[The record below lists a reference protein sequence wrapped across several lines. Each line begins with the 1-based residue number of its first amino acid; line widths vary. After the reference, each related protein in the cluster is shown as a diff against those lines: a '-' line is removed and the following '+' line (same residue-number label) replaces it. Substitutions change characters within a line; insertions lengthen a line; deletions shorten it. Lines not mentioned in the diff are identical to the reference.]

1 MSTLIVPM
9 AGRSSRFPNS
19 RPKWMLTHPLSKT
32 YMVLESISG
41 LNLDFFDKIVF
52 VMIKE
57 QIEKNNILPFFKE
70 ELSKLN
76 IEEKSE
82 ICVLD
87 NWTKSQSETV
97 YEAITRHN
105 IRGYIYIKDCDSYF
119 KIKLSDKKNLV
130 SYFDLH
136 NMKYINAIS
145 KSYIDIDSNA
155 KLTNIVEKKIIS
167 TYFNVGGYGFE
178 EAGEFVS
185 YFNKINTFEK
195 ECYISNVI
203 FEMMLDNKDF
213 YGQLASNYEDWGTLE
228 DWENYTKQFRTLFI
242 DLDGTLVENS
252 SHLFFPKIGDGLP
265 LTRNIE
271 TIKKLYSE
279 RKTYIIIT
287 TSRPEEFYQD
297 TVDELCR
304 NEIPFDKL
312 IMGLPHSQ
320 RIIINDFSNSNKYPS
335 CSSINVQRNTETL
348 GDYLR

>member
-19 RPKWMLTHPLSKT
+19 RPKWMLTHPTSKT

-41 LNLDFFDKIVF
+41 INLDFFDKIVF
-52 VMIKE
+52 VMVKQ
-57 QIEKNNILPFFKE
+57 QIEKTNILPFFKK

-76 IEEKSE
+76 IEGKSE
-82 ICVLD
+82 ICILD

-97 YEAITRHN
+97 YEAIAKLDIN
-105 IRGYIYIKDCDSYF
+105 GFIFIKDCDSYF
-119 KIKLSDKKNLV
+119 KIQLTDKKNLV

-145 KSYIDIDSNA
+145 KSYINIDSNS
-155 KLTNIVEKKIIS
+155 KITNIVEKKIIS
-167 TYFNVGGYGFE
+167 TYFNVGGYGFQSAE
-178 EAGEFVS
+178 EFKL
-185 YFNKINTFEK
+185 YYKKINSFEK

-213 YGQLASNYEDWGTLE
+213 YGQLAFDYKDWGTLE
-228 DWENYTKQFRTLFI
+228 DWENYIKQFRTLFI

-252 SHLFFPKIGDGLP
+252 SHLISPQIGEGLP
-265 LTRNIE
+265 LINNIDA
-271 TIKKLYSE
+271 IKKLHSDG
-279 RKTYIIIT
+279 KTYIVIT
-287 TSRPEEFYQD
+287 TSRPEEYYQD
-297 TVDELCR
+297 TIDELR
-304 NEIPFDKL
+304 QKEIPYDKL

-320 RIIINDFSNSNKYPS
+320 RVIINDFSNSNKYPS
-335 CSSINVQRNTETL
+335 CTSINIQRNSETL

>member
-1 MSTLIVPM
+1 
-9 AGRSSRFPNS
+9 
-19 RPKWMLTHPLSKT
+19 
-32 YMVLESISG
+32 MVLESLSG

-52 VMIKE
+52 VALQE
-57 QIEKNNILPFFKE
+57 HQEKYNFSECFYS
-70 ELSKLN
+70 ELNKLN
-76 IEEKSE
+76 LLNKSQLLFLE
-82 ICVLD
+82 
-87 NWTKSQSETV
+87 NKTSSQSETI
-97 YEAITRHN
+97 YQAIKKVE
-105 IRGYIYIKDCDSYF
+105 IDGFIFIKDCDSYF
-119 KIKLSDKKNLV
+119 SATITEKQNQV
-130 SYFDLH
+130 CYFDLH
-136 NMKYINAIS
+136 KIDSVNAIS
-145 KSYIDIDSNA
+145 KSYIDFDSN
-155 KLTNIVEKKIIS
+155 KKIINIVEKKIIS
-167 TYFNVGGYGFE
+167 SYFNVGGYGFE
-178 EAGEFVS
+178 EAGEFIR

-271 TIKKLYSE
+271 AIKKLYLE

>member
-19 RPKWMLTHPLSKT
+19 RPKWMLTHPISKT

-41 LNLDFFDKIVF
+41 INLDFFDKIVF

-57 QIEKNNILPFFKE
+57 QIEKNDILPFFKK
-70 ELSKLN
+70 ELAKLN
-76 IEEKSE
+76 IEDKSE
-82 ICVLD
+82 ICILD

-97 YEAITRHN
+97 YEAITRLN
-105 IRGYIYIKDCDSYF
+105 IKGFIYIKDCDGYF
-119 KIKLSDKKNLV
+119 KINLTEQKNLV

-178 EAGEFVS
+178 SADEFVS
-185 YFNKINTFEK
+185 YFKKINTFEK

-213 YGQLASNYEDWGTLE
+213 YGLLSYDYKDWGTLE
-228 DWENYTKQFRTLFI
+228 DWENYTKQFKTLFI

-252 SHLFFPKIGDGLP
+252 SHLISPKIGEGLP
-265 LTRNIE
+265 LNKNID
-271 TIKKLYSE
+271 TIKKLHSE
-279 RKTYIIIT
+279 KKTYIVIT

-297 TVDELCR
+297 TIDEL
-304 NEIPFDKL
+304 NQKGIPFDKL
-312 IMGLPHSQ
+312 VMGLPHSQ
-320 RIIINDFSNSNKYPS
+320 RIIINDFSNSNKFPS
-335 CSSINVQRNTETL
+335 CSAINIHRNSETL
-348 GDYLR
+348 EDYLK

>member
-19 RPKWMLTHPLSKT
+19 RPKWMLTHPTSKT

-57 QIEKNNILPFFKE
+57 QIEKINILPFFNK

-76 IEEKSE
+76 IDHKSE
-82 ICVLD
+82 ICILD
-87 NWTKSQSETV
+87 DWTKSQSETV
-97 YEAITRHN
+97 YEAIKRHK
-105 IRGYIYIKDCDSYF
+105 IEGFIFIKDCDSYF
-119 KIKLSDKKNLV
+119 KIHLTDKKNLV

-145 KSYIDIDSNA
+145 KSYINMDSNS

-178 EAGEFVS
+178 SADEFIS
-185 YFNKINTFEK
+185 YYEKINTFEK

-203 FEMMLDNKDF
+203 FDMILDNKDF
-213 YGQLASNYEDWGTLE
+213 YGQVAFDYQDWGTLE
-228 DWENYTKQFRTLFI
+228 DWENYIKQFRTLFI
-242 DLDGTLVENS
+242 DLDGTLVQNS
-252 SHLFFPKIGDGLP
+252 SHLISPQIGEGYP
-265 LTRNIE
+265 LIKNIDA
-271 TIKKLYSE
+271 IKKLHSDG
-279 RKTYIIIT
+279 KTYIVIT
-287 TSRPEEFYQD
+287 TSRPEEYYQD
-297 TVDELCR
+297 TIDELR
-304 NEIPFDKL
+304 QKEIPYDKL

-320 RIIINDFSNSNKYPS
+320 RVIINDFSNSNKYPS
-335 CSSINVQRNTETL
+335 CTSINIQRNSETL